1 MRVEQNY
8 VYVFRVKKY
17 ISVFHNFENIT
28 ANLVKPENKT
38 VNRMCKVGT

>member
-8 VYVFRVKKY
+8 VFIKKY
-17 ISVFHNFENIT
+17 ISVFYNFENIT